1 MTKPIAWIVAV
12 CVCLLSLLTSVAVQ
26 AQAPTIAV
34 PGPNS
39 SGRSD
44 MLVPASGLPLV
55 VFQEGSTVKAL
66 QCANAL
72 CSGAPTSITTI
83 ANLSSLTRIRVATA
97 ADGLPIVGISVTASG
112 LRAVKCNDAAC
123 TSSITTVV
131 DSSNLG
137 FTTDHDLIVPADG
150 LPLFAYY
157 DASNFDLKIARCAT
171 PDCTG
176 IASIVVADTAGFTGR
191 GPGVAIIGGLPQVA
205 YHSNPSGTINNVKL
219 LRCGSPDCTVG
230 NTTSVLTTDNTASLA
245 MMEGRDGAAIIAYKA
260 DVTTQDSLR
269 LVKCLNTSCLTFA
282 VSTVDSISSGSGVGE
297 GVQMRAGAD
306 GLPVLSYFDST
317 FGTIKLARCTRPDC
331 ASVTTTTLHAPT
343 PSVALTAN
351 ALAINGNGVPVV
363 AYGVL
368 VPVGSLRVHSC
379 NTRSCQ

>member
-44 MLVPASGLPLV
+44 MLVPASGLPLI

-72 CSGAPTSITTI
+72 CTGAPTSITTI

-123 TSSITTVV
+123 SSFITTVI

-363 AYGVL
+363 AYAVL